1 MSVKSSSPSAPSK
14 RYRAVVTVEFEAP
27 DRATAIKKAKE
38 QFSDS
43 PQAKIRVQESLMGWM
58 TLPDAVAS

>member
-1 MSVKSSSPSAPSK
+1 MSVKPSPSK

-38 QFSDS
+38 QFDAPNS
-43 PQAKIRVQESLMGWM
+43 KIRVQESLLGWM
-58 TLPDAVAS
+58 TLPDSVAS